1 MLAMATLDWIVLG
14 VLALSLAVG
23 AWRGLV
29 YELLYGVGW
38 VVAFFI
44 TRLLVPQLAAAVRPY
59 ASSWSPTVLY
69 AAVFV
74 VLFIQKRPQG
84 LFAFKGRVID

>member
-14 VLALSLAVG
+14 VLAVSLAVG

-38 VVAFFI
+38 VVAFFAAQLSVVGMLWCVWRMALVI
-44 TRLLVPQLAAAVRPY
+44 TTPLRA
-59 ASSWSPTVLY
+59 
-69 AAVFV
+69 FV
-74 VLFIQKRPQG
+74 DFLRQQPGK
-84 LFAFKGRVID
+84 A

>member
-44 TRLLVPQLAAAVRPY
+44 TRLLVPQLAPVVRPY
-59 ASSWSPTVLY
+59 ASSWSQ
-69 AAVFV
+69 
-74 VLFIQKRPQG
+74 I
-84 LFAFKGRVID
+84 GRAHV

>member
-38 VVAFFI
+38 VVAFFV
-44 TRLLVPQLAAAVRPY
+44 TR
-59 ASSWSPTVLY
+59 
-69 AAVFV
+69 
-74 VLFIQKRPQG
+74 
-84 LFAFKGRVID
+84 